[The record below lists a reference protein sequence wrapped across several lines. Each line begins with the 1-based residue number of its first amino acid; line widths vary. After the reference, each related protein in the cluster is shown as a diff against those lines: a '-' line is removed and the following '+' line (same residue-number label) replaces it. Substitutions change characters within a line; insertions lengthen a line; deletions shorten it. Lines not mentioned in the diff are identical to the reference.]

1 MVKVDAEE
9 TSGGALE
16 SYFSDLLDPALTES
30 ELEKRLAQARLDKS
44 NALNGG
50 PKGTDN
56 IVSLSSHVTNALK
69 KTETA
74 KKTETLKKTDG
85 YKKAAVQAE
94 PNNVAPSSEYNNKTE
109 AANQSV
115 NVHISLLKKWL
126 NLVELQAYS
135 VDFNPEYSIAITL
148 PKKPIVSIKTYPVN
162 NNFDKNDPDIND
174 PVANNSV
181 RKPSNISFSDN
192 ANPEEKIILD
202 DLAVEESK
210 EDKIVQPKL
219 QEKPTLERTDNNEL
233 DIAIDLKNRNEQ
245 LQKLLND
252 SALKSALIQSTDVD
266 LLPKA
271 ATATKLE
278 TDVKTDTSVITEA
291 TLKLETNVKT
301 ELEQEIT
308 QHQAVP
314 TSHWLKDEIDILLFR
329 INDLE
334 LALPLVTL
342 GRVQIIGESL
352 SAPFGQIHWVLGLLP
367 SKKGMIQVV
376 DSAEFLLPEQNTRD
390 ASKPYSYLISF
401 DQSKW
406 ALAVDEIGESI
417 RLDKE
422 RIKWRTRESATPWFT
437 GTLRDR
443 MCTILDP
450 VKLQA
455 ELSNY
460 DKTGQGQ
467 RKKQLPING

>member
-1 MVKVDAEE
+1 MDAEE

-44 NALNGG
+44 NALSSGH
-50 PKGTDN
+50 KGTDN

-74 KKTETLKKTDG
+74 KKTETLKKTDD
-85 YKKAAVQAE
+85 YKEPAAQAE
-94 PNNVAPSSEYNNKTE
+94 PHDVAPSSENNDKTK

-115 NVHISLLKKWL
+115 NVHISVLKKWL

-135 VDFNPEYSIAITL
+135 VDFNPEYSIGITL
-148 PKKPIVSIKTYPVN
+148 PKQPIVSIKTYAVN
-162 NNFDKNDPDIND
+162 NNFDRNDPDIND

-181 RKPSNISFSDN
+181 RKSSNINFSDN
-192 ANPEEKIILD
+192 ANPE
-202 DLAVEESK
+202 
-210 EDKIVQPKL
+210 DKKDEIVQPKL

-278 TDVKTDTSVITEA
+278 TDIKTDTSVKTEA

-314 TSHWLKDEIDILLFR
+314 TLHWLKDEIDILLFR

-342 GRVQIIGESL
+342 GRVQIIGDSL

-376 DSAEFLLPEQNTRD
+376 DSAEFLLPEQNTRH

-450 VKLQA
+450 VKLQT

-460 DKTGQGQ
+460 DKTDQRQ
-467 RKKQLPING
+467 RKTQLPING

>member
-1 MVKVDAEE
+1 MVKADAEE

-44 NALNGG
+44 HALSGEH
-50 PKGTDN
+50 KGTDN
-56 IVSLSSHVTNALK
+56 IVSLSSRVTNAFK
-69 KTETA
+69 KTDTL
-74 KKTETLKKTDG
+74 KNTETLKKTEILEKTDV
-85 YKKAAVQAE
+85 YKKPDFQE
-94 PNNVAPSSEYNNKTE
+94 KPHDVAPSSEDNGKTE
-109 AANQSV
+109 TADQSI

-126 NLVELQAYS
+126 SLVEFQDYS
-135 VDFNPEYSIAITL
+135 VEFNPDYSTDITL
-148 PKKPIVSIKTYPVN
+148 PKQPIVSIKTYPVN
-162 NNFDKNDPDIND
+162 NNSYRNDLGIND
-174 PVANNSV
+174 PVTNNSV
-181 RKPSNISFSDN
+181 RKFSNIDFSDN
-192 ANPEEKIILD
+192 TNPEDKKEKN
-202 DLAVEESK
+202 VR
-210 EDKIVQPKL
+210 PKV
-219 QEKPTLERTDNNEL
+219 QEKSTLKRIDNNEL

-252 SALKSALIQSTDVD
+252 SVLKAALIQSTDVD
-266 LLPKA
+266 LLPKSA
-271 ATATKLE
+271 IATKLE
-278 TDVKTDTSVITEA
+278 ADVKKDASVKIET
-291 TLKLETNVKT
+291 TQKIETNVKT
-301 ELEQEIT
+301 ELEQKIT
-308 QHQAVP
+308 QHQTVS
-314 TSHWLKDEIDILLFR
+314 TSNWLKDEIDILLFR
-329 INDLE
+329 INNLE

-342 GRVQIIGESL
+342 GRVQIIGDSL
-352 SAPFGQIHWVLGLLP
+352 SAPFGQIRWVLGLLP

-401 DQSKW
+401 DQSRW

-450 VKLQA
+450 IKLQA
-455 ELSNY
+455 ELSSY
-460 DKTGQGQ
+460 DKTDKSS
-467 RKKQLPING
+467 RKTKQPVNG